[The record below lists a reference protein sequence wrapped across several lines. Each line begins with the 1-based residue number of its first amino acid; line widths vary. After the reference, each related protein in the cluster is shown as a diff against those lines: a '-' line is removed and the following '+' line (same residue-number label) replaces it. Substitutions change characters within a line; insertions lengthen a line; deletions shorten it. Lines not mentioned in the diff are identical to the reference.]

1 MAGLFVK
8 KGDTV
13 QVISGKDRGLKGKVL
28 QAHPDSSR
36 ILVEGANRIKKH
48 TRVTQSARG
57 SQQGGAV
64 ARQQHQRRR
73 HRLEGIAKPYRHQ
86 DRHAHDRELGGGI
99 QRGKAG
105 HGAQHTRHNLDYMP
119 AQTTAQRQ
127 QAFKEA
133 QRAAGMVRLE
143 AYITAEQRE
152 KFRVLG
158 GDEWLR
164 KKISAAKLPKDI

>member
-57 SQQGGAV
+57 SQQGGIVTQEAAIHV
-64 ARQQHQRRR
+64 SNVQVVCPACGKPSRIGHRRS
-73 HRLEGIAKPYRHQ
+73 EADGN
-86 DRHAHDRELGGGI
+86 
-99 QRGKAG
+99 GKT
-105 HGAQHTRHNLDYMP
+105 HSL
-119 AQTTAQRQ
+119 
-127 QAFKEA
+127 
-133 QRAAGMVRLE
+133 
-143 AYITAEQRE
+143 
-152 KFRVLG
+152 RVCKRCN
-158 GDEWLR
+158 GD
-164 KKISAAKLPKDI
+164 I